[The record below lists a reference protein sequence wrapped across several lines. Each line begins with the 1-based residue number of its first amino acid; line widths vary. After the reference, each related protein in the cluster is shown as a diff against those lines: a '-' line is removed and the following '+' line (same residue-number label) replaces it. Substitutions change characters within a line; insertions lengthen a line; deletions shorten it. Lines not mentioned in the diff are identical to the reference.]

1 METLTKQK
9 NSTAALLDR
18 MYKNV
23 KMGADSIINLM
34 PKVQREELRTEM
46 TTELS
51 KLEEYSTQINK
62 MIAEEGVEAKEE
74 NVVSRMSAKMG
85 MAMNTMMDSTTNH
98 IAEMMMEG
106 YTMGIADMT
115 KDIREYENTTASEA
129 SLKLAREVVN
139 YYERCYDRM
148 KKFL

>member
-1 METLTKQK
+1 
-9 NSTAALLDR
+9 

-46 TTELS
+46 TAQLS
-51 KLEEYSTQINK
+51 KLEEYSTEISK
-62 MIAEEGVEAKEE
+62 MISEEGAQAKEE

-115 KDIREYENTTASEA
+115 KDIREYENTTASES
-129 SLKLAREVVN
+129 SLKLARDIVN
-139 YYERCYDRM
+139 YYESCYDRM

>member
-9 NSTAALLDR
+9 NCTAALLDR